1 MGLAKDGVG
10 NLKLLAKRENTEL
23 AQLGGPRDCVLC
35 SDQKKKKKRDCVLCE
50 FHVWG
55 ISGELNQVLL
65 TAMGIKLLR
74 AFWTPTIPLLLVY

>member
-1 MGLAKDGVG
+1 MG

-23 AQLGGPRDCVLC
+23 AQLGGP
-35 SDQKKKKKRDCVLCE
+35 RDCVLCE